1 MKIAICICDVDILD
15 KSTEEYLQQYEKFL
29 ISLGHS
35 VDYFYHRW
43 NPHLD
48 STLPSTFY
56 LEELV
61 SKKEELIEKLSS
73 ILPKKFLKKSITFYG
88 LMRAT
93 NLKINYEIANNI
105 SYDMCIGIC
114 SKINYFDYSVM
125 CRELKIPKVN
135 TVYTFG
141 SKESK
146 IFPYF
151 SINYKFFYSDT
162 LTFNKIAEFFRFLP
176 NAITYLRRIPE
187 DSNDMPLAYYI
198 KTLNI
203 SNENS
208 LAPIFG
214 RTS

>member
-1 MKIAICICDVDILD
+1 MKIAICICDILD
-15 KSTEEYLQQYEKFL
+15 NPTEEYLRQYEKIL

-43 NPHLD
+43 NHNLD
-48 STLPSTFY
+48 ITLPSTFY
-56 LEELV
+56 LEELI
-61 SKKEELIEKLSS
+61 SKKEELIEKMSS
-73 ILPKKFLKKSITFYG
+73 ILPKQFLKKSITFYE

-93 NLKINYEIANNI
+93 NLKINYEIKNHI

-125 CRELKIPKVN
+125 CRELKIPKIN

-141 SKESK
+141 CKESK
-146 IFPYF
+146 MFPYF
-151 SINYKFFYSDT
+151 SINYTFFYSDT

-176 NAITYLRRIPE
+176 TVITYLHRIPE
-187 DSNDMPLAYYI
+187 DSNDMPLAFYI

-208 LAPIFG
+208 LAPILEG
-214 RTS
+214 TL